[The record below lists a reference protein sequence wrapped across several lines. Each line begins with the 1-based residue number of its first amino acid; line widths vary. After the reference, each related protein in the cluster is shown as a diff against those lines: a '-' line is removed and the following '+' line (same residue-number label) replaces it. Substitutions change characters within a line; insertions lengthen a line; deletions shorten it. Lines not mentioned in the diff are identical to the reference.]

1 MLAHQPRA
9 APHEQHNPH
18 HRPQRGAAHREGSQ
32 TWALPSRDSAHVVEP
47 HGGGW
52 LSTLDAEQIGGST
65 NILELHRIV
74 QRARVEGR
82 SDLQQAAEARLRA
95 FSARA
100 ERRDEDVGSRVGEEV
115 DDSWRDALD
124 RSRGAESTWR
134 GGGPSS
140 FPEAPQTST
149 ALSNEASHSFVQRS
163 TAHPLVSPL
172 AVAATRHAE
181 RAAQLDMYA
190 SRYLTPLEKT
200 REGYLPPPHPSMDQS
215 RPSTAEAAAGR
226 RQLPRHRLLG
236 RFGFGSTS
244 PQRPG
249 DKEPAQDS
257 GVLPIGPGMLRPGVA
272 GAQVAPLGVAEE
284 LFRPSSPEWD
294 GAEAEAAAIMGYAT
308 RAAAGERAGGS
319 GLPLAEGSDL
329 TMPVDFRGA
338 RRLIPKHVI
347 KRAQE
352 PVWQAPPPQREVLAD
367 ERSLAFFHGKST
379 TTLGC
384 VAPIS
389 QTVCVD
395 RRDDGGGEGGG
406 GNAGGAHRAAG
417 GEAPG
422 VGQRDEGPGR
432 GGLRPAAGYGAGAGA
447 GARAAAGARRSAGWQ
462 EEVTHDIGQELLR
475 GACTL
480 SGGFSWLTADLTIA

>member
-82 SDLQQAAEARLRA
+82 VDLQQAAEARLRS

-236 RFGFGSTS
+236 RFGFDSTS

-257 GVLPIGPGMLRPGVA
+257 GVLPVGPGMLRPGVA

-367 ERSLAFFHGKST
+367 ERSLAFFHGKSH
-379 TTLGC
+379 
-384 VAPIS
+384 
-389 QTVCVD
+389 
-395 RRDDGGGEGGG
+395 DD
-406 GNAGGAHRAAG
+406 
-417 GEAPG
+417 
-422 VGQRDEGPGR
+422 V
-432 GGLRPAAGYGAGAGA
+432 GLRCSDQSNGVCG
-447 GARAAAGARRSAGWQ
+447 
-462 EEVTHDIGQELLR
+462 
-475 GACTL
+475 
-480 SGGFSWLTADLTIA
+480 